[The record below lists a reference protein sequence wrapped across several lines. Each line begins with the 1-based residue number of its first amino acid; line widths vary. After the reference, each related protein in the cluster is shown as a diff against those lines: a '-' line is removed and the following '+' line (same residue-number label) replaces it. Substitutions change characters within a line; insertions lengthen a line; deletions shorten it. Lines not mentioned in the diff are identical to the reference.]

1 MFSALRHD
9 WRVYRLAAGMGL
21 RAQLHHR
28 RAFAFGIIA
37 QGLIAVTDFIAI
49 VILIMRFGAIG
60 GWSLPQ
66 LGLLYGLVASS
77 LSLALLLG
85 SGIGDLDGLVRNGE
99 FDRIRTRPCGS
110 LWLVAGSRFEVRR
123 LGRVAQGLV
132 VLAWALWRI
141 GSVDAAAV
149 MEVAAALLGG
159 GALFLGLQVIQASAG
174 FWFQDGLEVFNV
186 FSYGGETLGAYPL
199 PIFQRWLQHLLLGVI
214 PIAAIS
220 YLPALVLTHRCGHG
234 WPTILAASAP
244 LLGVAFFGV
253 SLVAWRC
260 GLRRFGATG

>member
-1 MFSALRHD
+1 MLSDLRHD
-9 WRVYRLAAGMGL
+9 LRIYRFAAGMGL

-28 RAFAFGIIA
+28 RAFAFGVIA
-37 QGLIAVTDFIAI
+37 QGLTAVTDFAAI

-85 SGIGDLDGLVRNGE
+85 SGIGDLDGLLRNGE

-123 LGRVAQGLV
+123 LGRVAQGLL
-132 VLAWALWRI
+132 VLAWAVWRV
-141 GSVDAAAV
+141 GAMDATALMV
-149 MEVAAALLGG
+149 VAALLGG
-159 GALFLGLQVIQASAG
+159 GALFLGLQVIQASAS
-174 FWFQDGLEVFNV
+174 FWFREGCEVFNV

-214 PIAAIS
+214 PVAAIS
-220 YLPALVLTHRCGHG
+220 YLPALVLTHRCAPG

-244 LLGVAFFGV
+244 LLGVAFFGA
-253 SLVAWRC
+253 SLMLWRC